1 MHESR
6 SAHGVLDGLA
16 ALVRRW
22 RIVVPFAVVTPIV
35 VFVLTAPTPAVYEA
49 SADVLLDRKGQAI
62 SGLREVEWWEFDAA
76 RAVRTQ
82 AELARLP
89 DVKRLAVAAAEDRG
103 LPAGSLVGASD
114 VTEDGLT
121 DIMTFGVR
129 DGDPEVA
136 IALATIYAEQYV
148 AHRRALETTAIRR
161 AIGVVSDQLANARAR
176 GVPPDSY
183 ADLVRQLQRLHAGL
197 ATVAGNV
204 QLVRPAR
211 TAARVEHTLW
221 RDTLMA
227 LVLGLVTGIGLAGL
241 AGLVDPRARSVEEI
255 SDQLG
260 LPVLGRL
267 PLQRRGARTS
277 VATALLRGE
286 DDEGAEAIRML
297 RIALES
303 VAGSQRIVMVTSS
316 VAGEGKST
324 TAASLAVSLALAG
337 RDVVLVDLDLRRP
350 DLWRIFDLP
359 KSPGIVELARG
370 VAREADAAHGISLL
384 TPTAGS
390 ALADSG
396 SAPDTRGSLRV
407 VPAGNALAVNTES
420 IVVGGSLRPV
430 LEALTTSADLVLVD
444 GPPALQSADALALGS
459 GVVDGFVLVAQ
470 TRRYRRR
477 YAAEL
482 ERFLA
487 RSSATALGLV
497 VLGTRQELEPARGA
511 YAPVREPRAGLH
523 GLGHA

>member
-211 TAARVEHTLW
+211 TAARVEYTLW

-286 DDEGAEAIRML
+286 DDAGAEAIRML

-359 KSPGIVELARG
+359 KSPGIVE
-370 VAREADAAHGISLL
+370 HGISLL

-477 YAAEL
+477 YAPEL

-487 RSSATALGLV
+487 RSSATPLGLV